1 MSGIVGSRLNIKG
14 SGLVGSLGTDGQVF
28 TSSGAGAGAVYEDG
42 GGAWSLIKSQT
53 ITSSTASMLWI
64 DGTNDVVLDNTYKC
78 YVLLM
83 TDYLASADES
93 DLDVQISTDT
103 GSSYET
109 SGYFSIGAEGYTG
122 GAGTGANHLS
132 YTDSM
137 VARNHVGNATT
148 ETIQGQ
154 LWIYNPSSTASYPT
168 MGWQFFFAEGG
179 DGMARAI
186 NGAGGY
192 RTATAYDGF
201 KIIPST
207 GTIVNL
213 QASLYGITT

>member
-103 GSSYET
+103 GSSYKT
-109 SGYFSIGAEGYTG
+109 SGYYSIGAEGYTG

-168 MGWQFFFAEGG
+168 MGWQFYFAQGG